1 MMVSHVPRRKGDAIP
16 RAGRFLP
23 DRSPAKA
30 YSAALATAALCS
42 TGAA

>member
-1 MMVSHVPRRKGDAIP
+1 MMVSHAPRRKGDAIA

-23 DRSPAKA
+23 DRGPARA
-30 YSAALATAALCS
+30 YSAALAIAALCS